1 MFVDNRTVATVVLI
15 EGDAAGRPAQQ
26 LRERGLALLD
36 RRPAQV
42 LPVGLELWGCGI
54 AIEVG
59 GNLLIGL
66 RCAVILGQP
75 AVFIAPADLSRIV
88 VTDVSDTDYLAI
100 VRRVADARFGRD
112 DERFAAGFDGF
123 PDSVVEC
130 YLGSFIGLQN
140 LSETDVAANAEPDSV
155 FSRL

>member
-1 MFVDNRTVATVVLI
+1 
-15 EGDAAGRPAQQ
+15 
-26 LRERGLALLD
+26 
-36 RRPAQV
+36 
-42 LPVGLELWGCGI
+42 
-54 AIEVG
+54 
-59 GNLLIGL
+59 
-66 RCAVILGQP
+66 
-75 AVFIAPADLSRIV
+75 
-88 VTDVSDTDYLAI
+88 VSDTDYLAI